1 MTAVYSVMWFIIAG
15 FLLSLGLREQKIY
28 MVFSIYFVFNGI
40 WWGIAFFTKADM
52 FHGTMGWI
60 FRGITAIFLVIGVV
74 YYYFYK
80 KNNREE

>member
-1 MTAVYSVMWFIIAG
+1 
-15 FLLSLGLREQKIY
+15 
-28 MVFSIYFVFNGI
+28 
-40 WWGIAFFTKADM
+40 M

>member
-1 MTAVYSVMWFIIAG
+1 MTIVYSIMWLLIAVILFSMG
-15 FLLSLGLREQKIY
+15 IKEQKIY
-28 MVFSIYFVFNGI
+28 IVFSMYFLFNCV
-40 WWGIAFFTKADM
+40 WWGISAFVKADM